1 MKIVINLFNM
11 ILPSVKR
18 ERKKT
23 IKRQLTDAVADKE
36 QQPKK
41 RRKMSKDAEKQ
52 VSFQSGLMPCKTKM

>member
-1 MKIVINLFNM
+1 MLMNLFNM
-11 ILPSVKR
+11 ILSSVKR

-23 IKRQLTDAVADKE
+23 LKRQLTDAAAAAEE

-52 VSFQSGLMPCKTKM
+52 ASFPSGAMPH